1 MFLNSDYRWEC
12 TGGETDFFSKEQMKH
27 RRDAHAR
34 FNAASGDKDTVS
46 GINLG
51 PRVNLWHNIWYD
63 GDICCLFSDTNLG
76 KSILAVQIADEV
88 SRRFHRN
95 VLYYDFE
102 QSLQQF
108 SSRYSTKEGMH
119 HFTKQFIRVTP
130 VYDNG
135 VFDSYDAFF
144 AIKHVIRERRAPFLI
159 IDNLSALCTTSYSPA
174 AFGAFVTAI
183 WKLQRLYDLSILI
196 LAHTSKH
203 SPNRA
208 LGINDLAFSR
218 AFINHCDSAFAIGQ
232 SVSDPDVRYIK
243 QIKDRT
249 GNIIYGKNN
258 VIPCKISRVDYG
270 LRFVEDECCAESSL
284 IGRQCLPP
292 DKVES
297 IRLLAS
303 LQGASKRL
311 IAKVVGVS
319 PATVSKIIGKYGAK
333 EVPEEDEATPNPQ
346 NPQNGIEESDAEFEE
361 ITEENPSQAE
371 PEKSEIVCE
380 ASNREHPRNASA
392 IQEVTSE
399 LGVQTHEV
407 SSTPLVPQTNPQT
420 GIEESDAE
428 FEEIPA
434 ESLSQTEPEKSEI
447 VCEPSNREHPCNLS
461 DAHGVTSKSGVQTHE
476 VSSTALALQT
486 APQTATQIIPKLSDI
501 INTIIFKNKMLK
513 KLLNQSENYAPGHQP
528 PLPPPTS

>member
-1 MFLNSDYRWEC
+1 
-12 TGGETDFFSKEQMKH
+12 
-27 RRDAHAR
+27 
-34 FNAASGDKDTVS
+34 
-46 GINLG
+46 
-51 PRVNLWHNIWYD
+51 
-63 GDICCLFSDTNLG
+63 
-76 KSILAVQIADEV
+76 
-88 SRRFHRN
+88 
-95 VLYYDFE
+95 
-102 QSLQQF
+102 
-108 SSRYSTKEGMH
+108 
-119 HFTKQFIRVTP
+119 
-130 VYDNG
+130 
-135 VFDSYDAFF
+135 
-144 AIKHVIRERRAPFLI
+144 
-159 IDNLSALCTTSYSPA
+159 
-174 AFGAFVTAI
+174 
-183 WKLQRLYDLSILI
+183 
-196 LAHTSKH
+196 
-203 SPNRA
+203 
-208 LGINDLAFSR
+208 
-218 AFINHCDSAFAIGQ
+218 
-232 SVSDPDVRYIK
+232 
-243 QIKDRT
+243 
-249 GNIIYGKNN
+249 
-258 VIPCKISRVDYG
+258 
-270 LRFVEDECCAESSL
+270 L